1 MSASQSQFFWSFVT
15 GTGGLAVFWVVLY
28 IATRSHPWAL
38 IKDDN
43 GSSSTSKFQ
52 MMIWTA
58 TVVFAYLAIYQV
70 RFSQHHPEGL
80 PSMPVNVLIA
90 MGISIA
96 STVAAKAIAV
106 SKDNAAKDA
115 AASDIA
121 QQQAVQQAGA
131 AAVTQGAVQGAAE
144 GGADRV
150 VVSVMAPP
158 APQAPPVQVDKSG
171 IFLDAKGRPDLGK
184 VQVILWTLIAIG
196 VFLSHVFLSM
206 STAGVCNAN
215 QECLTTI
222 PDIGQT
228 LMVLMGLGH
237 GAYIGNKLASN

>member
-1 MSASQSQFFWSFVT
+1 MTASQSQFFWSFVT
-15 GTGGLAVFWVVLY
+15 GMGGLAIFWVVLY

-38 IKDDN
+38 IKDEN

-58 TVVFAYLAIYQV
+58 TVVFAYLAIFEV
-70 RFSQHHPEGL
+70 RFSQHHPEGV
-80 PSMPVNVLIA
+80 PAMPVNVLIA

-96 STVAAKAIAV
+96 STVASKAIAV

-115 AASDIA
+115 AAEDLA
-121 QQQAVQQAGA
+121 QQQAVRIAGTAAVVQGA
-131 AAVTQGAVQGAAE
+131 AQGAAE
-144 GGADRV
+144 GGAQQV
-150 VVSVMAPP
+150 NVAVMAP
-158 APQAPPVQVDKSG
+158 AAPPVAPPVRDRSG
-171 IFLDAKGRPDLGK
+171 IFMDARGKPDLGK

-196 VFLSHVFLSM
+196 VFLSNVFLSM
-206 STAGVCNAN
+206 SKTGVCNAN

-222 PDIGQT
+222 PDISQT